1 MDQGDRFSLVKPLLT
16 WDFPDFCSPVVGFGI
31 RGLGFCYFC
40 ARKIHSVCRWAEKF
54 HTFVFGSQ
62 CLPSRPFRFTFSFA
76 VSPCLHSFFQ
86 AMMRNQETWCNL
98 AERRLCLEWEAQMYK
113 EHFRLMSHI
122 HVAKCE

>member
-16 WDFPDFCSPVVGFGI
+16 WDFPDFCSLVVGFGI

-40 ARKIHSVCRWAEKF
+40 ARKIHYVGGQRSFILSYLGLSVCLHVHF
-54 HTFVFGSQ
+54 
-62 CLPSRPFRFTFSFA
+62 CFTFSFA

-86 AMMRNQETWCNL
+86 AMMRNQETWCNS
-98 AERRLCLEWEAQMYK
+98 AECRLCLEWEAQTYK
-113 EHFRLMSHI
+113 EHFRLMSRI